1 MTMNTEETDLKPYH
15 TIFLVEDDVRLSA
28 LICEYL
34 DNNGLKVETEFR
46 GDEAV
51 NKITELQPDLVVLD
65 IMLPGLDGFEVCKQA
80 RGTYKGPI
88 LMMTAKDE
96 DIDQVV
102 GLEIGADDYVVK
114 PVQPRLLLARIR
126 ALLRRVPLAAEETN
140 ESHKSND
147 NQLDFGDLSI
157 AHNSRRVIL
166 NEQHLKF
173 TTTEFDLLWLLASNA
188 GNILSRDQISESL
201 SGIEYDGLDRSIDIR
216 ISRLRKLLRDDPN
229 KPRGIKTVRGQGY
242 LFVADGW
249 TRTTQSNG
257 NRANGDTDD

>member
-1 MTMNTEETDLKPYH
+1 MNNIHTDLNPYH
-15 TIFLVEDDVRLSA
+15 TILLVEDDLRLSA
-28 LICEYL
+28 LVSEYL
-34 DNNGLKVETEFR
+34 QNNGLKVETEYR

-51 NKITELQPDLVVLD
+51 EKIIALQPDLVVLD

-80 RGTYKGPI
+80 RQAYAGPI

-126 ALLRRVPLAAEETN
+126 ALLRRLPLEIN
-140 ESHKSND
+140 PNKPLD
-147 NQLDFGDLSI
+147 NPSTEQLEFGELII
-157 AHNSRRVIL
+157 ANNSRSVIL
-166 NEQHLKF
+166 RQQNLKF
-173 TTTEFDLLWLLASNA
+173 TTTEFDLLWYLASHA
-188 GNILSRDQISESL
+188 GEVLSRDQISEAL

-216 ISRLRKLLRDDPN
+216 ISRLRKLLHDDPN

-242 LFVADGW
+242 LFVANGW
-249 TRTTQSNG
+249 DSIVDKQDQSD
-257 NRANGDTDD
+257 A